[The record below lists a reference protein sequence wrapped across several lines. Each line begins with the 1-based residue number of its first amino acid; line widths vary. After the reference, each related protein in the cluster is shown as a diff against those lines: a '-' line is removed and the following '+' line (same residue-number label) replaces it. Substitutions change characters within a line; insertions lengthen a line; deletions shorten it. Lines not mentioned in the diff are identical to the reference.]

1 MTAHNR
7 TDFEHKDEP
16 NTDVDGSIG
25 LQNRLQTGWG
35 TKCRVRLTIVAGLAM
50 MVMMLGLA
58 GWQLWQTVRVLP
70 DISDYQAAL
79 RDADGIVLANVRQQI
94 DTAMRAQDW
103 PRASTLL
110 TQLKRVYPNDVNV
123 LLQDVRVR
131 ILMLPEFVDTPDEQA
146 KHRAELADALRVIV
160 TLAGTNEAV
169 RQQAA
174 KLLAAVMMQA
184 RVRFDDDALPARP

>member
-7 TDFEHKDEP
+7 TDLVHKDEP
-16 NTDVDGSIG
+16 NTDVNGSIG
-25 LQNRLQTGWG
+25 PQNLLQTGLG
-35 TKCRVRLTIVAGLAM
+35 AKYRVRLTIVAGLAM
-50 MVMMLGLA
+50 VVMMLGLA
-58 GWQLWQTVRVLP
+58 GWQLWQTARVLP

-94 DTAMRAQDW
+94 DTAMRTQDW
-103 PRASTLL
+103 PRASALL

-131 ILMLPEFVDTPDEQA
+131 ILMLPEFADTPDEQA
-146 KHRAELADALRVIV
+146 KHRAELADALRVIMA
-160 TLAGTNEAV
+160 LAGTNEAV
-169 RQQAA
+169 RQQAER
-174 KLLAAVMMQA
+174 LLAAVMMQA